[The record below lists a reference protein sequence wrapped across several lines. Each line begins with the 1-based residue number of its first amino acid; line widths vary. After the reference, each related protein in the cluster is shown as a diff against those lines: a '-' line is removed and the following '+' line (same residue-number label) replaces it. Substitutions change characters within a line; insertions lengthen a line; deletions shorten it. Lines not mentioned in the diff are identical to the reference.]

1 MKVLQSHYQRLGL
14 CSVDDDNWKQDEDSK
29 VNECHRC
36 SVEHDDPVLD
46 REIELHEIA
55 RKLKNTKT
63 GVVMDLW
70 ESFSSM
76 DVTLA
81 TQAFRGGLE

>member
-1 MKVLQSHYQRLGL
+1 M
-14 CSVDDDNWKQDEDSK
+14 

-46 REIELHEIA
+46 REIELPRCV
-55 RKLKNTKT
+55 RKLTRLV
-63 GVVMDLW
+63 VVMDLW

-76 DVTLA
+76 EG
-81 TQAFRGGLE
+81 QG

>member
-1 MKVLQSHYQRLGL
+1 M
-14 CSVDDDNWKQDEDSK
+14 DSK

-46 REIELHEIA
+46 REIEIA
-55 RKLKNTKT
+55 RCVRKLKNNKT
-63 GVVMDLW
+63 GGTCGRASQVWRVRDDT
-70 ESFSSM
+70 F
-76 DVTLA
+76 A